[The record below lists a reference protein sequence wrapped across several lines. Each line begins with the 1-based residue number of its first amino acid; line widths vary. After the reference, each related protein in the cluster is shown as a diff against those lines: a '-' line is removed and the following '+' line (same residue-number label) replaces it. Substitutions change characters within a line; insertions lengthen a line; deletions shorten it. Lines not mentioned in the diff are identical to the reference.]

1 MKKTRVIIF
10 ILFAV
15 LECTSLKAYAFMVD
29 GLCYY
34 LNSDNE
40 SVTITYNSEDYKYGH
55 AYSNLTGHL
64 IIPGSVIYN
73 DKAYAV
79 TAIGNSAF
87 ICCSGIT
94 SVTIPSSI
102 ITIDN
107 FAFFFFFLISIIIP
121 SSVTSIGKSAF
132 QGSKLTSVIIPNNVT
147 YIDSNAFNG
156 CYDLASVTIG
166 NGVTFI
172 GETAFSHCY
181 NLKTFTIEDGDST
194 LYMATGYNDTN
205 KIFSNS
211 PIEILYLGR
220 NIEWANNWS
229 PFQKSTLSSL
239 TISNKVNNIGD
250 GAFTGCSGLTS
261 VTIPNSVTTIGSS
274 AFSGCRG
281 LTSVTIGNS
290 VTSIGSRAFYGC
302 QGLNSVIWNAR
313 SCSDFSSYDESPFY
327 YTVGSQIKHF
337 KFGEEVER
345 IPAYLC
351 RDKEGLTSVTI
362 PNSVTEVGEY
372 AFYGCRGLTSVT
384 IGNSVTLIGRY
395 AFTGSFESGDTIF
408 SLNPTPP
415 SLGHSV
421 FYKGYFNGTSYFD
434 YDATL
439 LVPIGSKTT
448 YQTSEGW
455 KNFYNIEETEYDG
468 IDNVVI
474 DQLFDPFKNP
484 GEIKTIY
491 TIDGRALNPQDVSLL
506 PNGIYIINGKKIVIN
521 R

>member
-40 SVTITYNSEDYKYGH
+40 SVTITYNYEDYKYGH

-64 IIPGSVIYN
+64 IIPDSVIYN

-87 ICCSGIT
+87 FCCSGIT

-107 FAFFFFFLISIIIP
+107 FAFCGTGIISIIIP

-156 CYDLASVTIG
+156 CLNLTSAAIE

-172 GETAFSHCY
+172 GKSAFSNCY
-181 NLKTFTIEDGDST
+181 NLKTLTIEDGDST
-194 LYMATGYNDTN
+194 LYMETDYSETS
-205 KIFSNS
+205 KTFFNS

-220 NIEWANNWS
+220 NIEWTNNES
-229 PFQKSTLSSL
+229 PFCISTLLSL
-239 TISNKVNNIGD
+239 TLSNKVTRIGNS
-250 GAFTGCSGLTS
+250 AFTGCTGLTEMTIPNSVTEIGDLAFYRCLGLTSLTIEDGKEILSMTTSNSSPFELCPIKTLYLGRNIIWNNCSPFAGKITLISLTIGNMVTSIFRSAFMGCTGLTS
-261 VTIPNSVTTIGSS
+261 VTIPNSVTSIGGSSFRSCTGLTSANIGSS
-274 AFSGCRG
+274 
-281 LTSVTIGNS
+281 
-290 VTSIGSRAFYGC
+290 
-302 QGLNSVIWNAR
+302 
-313 SCSDFSSYDESPFY
+313 
-327 YTVGSQIKHF
+327 
-337 KFGEEVER
+337 
-345 IPAYLC
+345 
-351 RDKEGLTSVTI
+351 
-362 PNSVTEVGEY
+362 VTEIGEY
-372 AFYGCRGLTSVT
+372 AFYGCF
-384 IGNSVTLIGRY
+384 N
-395 AFTGSFESGDTIF
+395 SGDSVY
-408 SLNPTPP
+408 SLNPIPP
-415 SLGHSV
+415 SIGTRT
-421 FYKGYFNGTSYFD
+421 FFTGNANGISYND
-434 YDATL
+434 YGATL
-439 LVPIGSKTT
+439 FVPIGSKTT

>member
-107 FAFFFFFLISIIIP
+107 FAFCGTGIISIIIP

-290 VTSIGSRAFYGC
+290 VT
-302 QGLNSVIWNAR
+302 
-313 SCSDFSSYDESPFY
+313 
-327 YTVGSQIKHF
+327 
-337 KFGEEVER
+337 
-345 IPAYLC
+345 
-351 RDKEGLTSVTI
+351 
-362 PNSVTEVGEY
+362 
-372 AFYGCRGLTSVT
+372 
-384 IGNSVTLIGRY
+384 LIGRY

>member
-1 MKKTRVIIF
+1 MKNIRVIIF
-10 ILFAV
+10 ILFVV
-15 LECTSLKAYAFMVD
+15 LECTSLEAYAFMVD

-34 LNSDNE
+34 LNSDNA
-40 SVTITYNSEDYKYGH
+40 SVTITYNYDDYNYGH

-64 IIPGSVIYN
+64 IIPDSIIYN

-87 ICCSGIT
+87 FYCTGIT

-102 ITIDN
+102 ISIDN
-107 FAFFFFFLISIIIP
+107 FAFYRTSLTSIIIP

-132 QGSKLTSVIIPNNVT
+132 QGSKLTSLIIPNNVT
-147 YIDSNAFNG
+147 FIDSNAFNG
-156 CYDLASVTIG
+156 CYDLASVTVG

-172 GETAFSHCY
+172 GETAFSDCY
-181 NLKTFTIEDGDST
+181 NLKTLTIEDGDST
-194 LYMATGYNDTN
+194 LYMATDYSDTN
-205 KIFSNS
+205 KTFFNS
-211 PIEILYLGR
+211 PIEVLYLGR
-220 NIEWANNWS
+220 DIEWANDWS
-229 PFQKSTLSSL
+229 PFKKNTLSSL
-239 TISNKVNNIGD
+239 TISNKVTHIGD
-250 GAFTGCSGLTS
+250 GAFCGCSGLTS
-261 VTIPNSVTTIGSS
+261 VSIPNSVTTIGRE
-274 AFSGCRG
+274 AFNGCFG
-281 LTSVTIGNS
+281 LTSVTIGDS
-290 VTSIGSRAFYGC
+290 VISIGRYAFYGC

-313 SCSDFSSYDESPFY
+313 SCPDFSSYDDSPFY
-327 YTVGSQIKHF
+327 NTGGTQIKNF

-351 RDKEGLTSVTI
+351 RDKVGLTSVTI

-372 AFYGCRGLTSVT
+372 AFYDCSGLTSLT

-395 AFTGSFESGDTIF
+395 AFMGSFESGDTIF

-415 SLGHSV
+415 NLGKNV
-421 FYKGYFNGTSYFD
+421 FYNGYIIGIPYND

-439 LVPIGSKTT
+439 LVPIGSKTD

-474 DQLFDPFKNP
+474 DQLFDPFKNS